1 MATTGSY
8 FLDTIDFSSA
18 TAVFTDINLTTKAL
32 DGHYSFNGSVRQ
44 QVSGLLNAIMV
55 CPTGMTLTNYFTL
68 NYDTSCL
75 SACTAPVL
83 VPVVN
88 CVVSDWSA
96 CVNGTQT
103 RSVTTQAS
111 GGGTECPALSQPCTV
126 PCTNCVPGTEIQI
139 GSQIWTKCNLDV
151 TTYSDLTPIPQ
162 ANNAADWQNAQF
174 IPRGVW
180 CYYEFN
186 SANGPIYGKLY
197 NIYAILGI
205 HNAASYTTPSLRK
218 KLAPTGYHVPTDGEW
233 TTLTATL
240 GGGTWIDSYGCNC
253 YDGYTQPLIG
263 DKLKDASSCY
273 WGPGFDSPNN
283 ISNFTAL
290 PGGTVATAG
299 YFNGLNYDA
308 TFGTTSKS
316 PNGHYYQYTLSNFSG
331 NIGRDWVSEG
341 VGVSVRLIK
350 D

>member
-1 MATTGSY
+1 MNAPFYTSCTV
-8 FLDTIDFSSA
+8 LAIDCLLYQDDMGITPVVDGYYSDYTNCFQVVSGEI
-18 TAVFTDINLTTKAL
+18 TAV
-32 DGHYSFNGSVRQ
+32 S
-44 QVSGLLNAIMV
+44 
-55 CPTGMTLTNYFTL
+55 
-68 NYDTSCL
+68 SCR
-75 SACTAPVL
+75 VD
-83 VPVVN
+83 
-88 CVVSDWSA
+88 CVVSDWSP
-96 CVNGTQT
+96 CVDGIQT
-103 RSVTTQAS
+103 RSIITQPS
-111 GGGTECPALSQPCTV
+111 GGGTACPVLSQPCTV

-151 TTYSDLTPIPQ
+151 TTYSDGVTPIPQ

-218 KLAPTGYHVPTDGEW
+218 KLAPTGYHVPTDAEW

-253 YDGYTQPLIG
+253 YDGYIQPLIG

-283 ISNFTAL
+283 ISKFTAL

-299 YFNGLNYDA
+299 YFNGLNYEA

-316 PNGHYYQYTLSNFSG
+316 PNNHYYQYTLSNFSG
-331 NIGRDWVSEG
+331 NIERDWVSEG